1 MTPDSTPTIVGID
14 LGTTNSEIAIV
25 RDGRVEVIPVAG
37 SLRILP
43 SVVGIGDDGALLVGA
58 AARNQHAAHPERTI
72 RSIKRRMGDASPVRM
87 ADKDYAPQ
95 EISAMILRRLKA
107 LAQDHL
113 GVEVNKAVITVPA
126 FFSDAQRQATR
137 EAGEIAGLE
146 VVRII
151 NEPTA
156 AALAYESR
164 HAGARKALVYDLG
177 GGTFDVSV
185 VNLEGEV
192 VEVLAS
198 HGNNHLGGDD
208 FDQKLIDF
216 ALAHLK
222 QAHQVDASRS
232 PAAMARLQ
240 RAAEAA
246 KIALSDA
253 PFATLAEEYLL
264 EHQGVPVHL
273 ALEVSREQY
282 EAMIEPYIS
291 ETLDAVHVALSGA
304 GLTVGDIDEILLVGG
319 ATRTPLV
326 VQRLERELGKPPR
339 AEVDPDLCVAMGAAI
354 QAALIAGTQ
363 TRTVLVDVTPYT
375 FGTSALGER
384 DGQSYEYCYV
394 PLIRKNTPV
403 PVSKSEVFFT
413 VFDGQPSVE
422 VLVYQ
427 GEDPDALNNI
437 EIGRFRVE
445 GLSDV
450 PEGNP
455 IVLGLS
461 LDLDGILEVTARE
474 KTSGLQRSI
483 SIGDAIARFEQGK
496 LEQARSRVQALF
508 GEGSEAGGA
517 ALAGGAGPVIART
530 AGPVSAST
538 AGAVVSAPGVDARRL
553 VVEGQALLEKA
564 ERLLDKAGPQDAEDL
579 VDAIEAIKDALP
591 GDEAALKAAMDT
603 LADLLYYLDV

>member
-1 MTPDSTPTIVGID
+1 MTADSKQTIVGID
-14 LGTTNSEIAIV
+14 LGTTNSEIAVV

-37 SLRILP
+37 PVRILP
-43 SVVGIGDDGALLVGA
+43 SVVGIGDDGALLVGT
-58 AARNQHAAHPERTI
+58 AARNQYAVHPERTI
-72 RSIKRRMGDASPVRM
+72 RSIKRRMGDATPVRM

-95 EISAMILRRLKA
+95 EISAMILRRLKT

-113 GVEVNKAVITVPA
+113 GVAVNKAVITVPA

-185 VNLEGEV
+185 VNLEGDV
-192 VEVLAS
+192 VEVLSS

-208 FDQKLIDF
+208 FDRKLIDH
-216 ALAHLK
+216 ALAHL
-222 QAHQVDASRS
+222 QQEHQVDASQS

-246 KIALSDA
+246 KTALSDA

-264 EHQGVPVHL
+264 ERQGVPVHL
-273 ALEVSREQY
+273 ALEISREQY

-304 GLTVGDIDEILLVGG
+304 GLAVGDIDEILLVGG

-326 VQRLERELGKPPR
+326 VRRLERELGKQPR

-363 TRTVLVDVTPYT
+363 THKVLVDVTPYT

-384 DGQSYEYCYV
+384 DGETYDYCYV

-403 PVSKSEVFFT
+403 PVSKNEVFFT

-450 PEGNP
+450 PAGNP

-474 KTSGLQRSI
+474 KASGLQRSI
-483 SIGDAIARFEQGK
+483 TIGDAIARFEKGK
-496 LEQARSRVQALF
+496 LDEARGRVRALF
-508 GEGSEAGGA
+508 GVGSEAGGA
-517 ALAGGAGPVIART
+517 AAADDTANLAVP
-530 AGPVSAST
+530 
-538 AGAVVSAPGVDARRL
+538 APGVDARRL
-553 VVEGQALLEKA
+553 AVEARALLEKA
-564 ERLLDKAGPQDAEDL
+564 ERVLEKAGAQDAEDL
-579 VDAIEAIKDALP
+579 VDAIEAIKDALSD
-591 GDEAALKAAMDT
+591 DEAALKEAMDT

>member
-1 MTPDSTPTIVGID
+1 MTANSTPTIVGID
-14 LGTTNSEIAIV
+14 LGTTNSEIGIV

-37 SLRILP
+37 TSRILP
-43 SVVGIGDDGALLVGA
+43 SVVGIGDDGALLVGM
-58 AARNQHAAHPERTI
+58 AARNQHAVHPERTI
-72 RSIKRRMGDASPVRM
+72 RSIKRRMGEATAVRM

-95 EISAMILRRLKA
+95 EISAMILRRLKT
-107 LAQDHL
+107 LAQDYL
-113 GVEVNKAVITVPA
+113 GAPVNKAVITVPA

-185 VNLEGEV
+185 VNLEGDV

-208 FDQKLIDF
+208 FDRKLIDN
-216 ALAHLK
+216 ALAHLQ
-222 QAHQVDASRS
+222 QAHQVDASQS

-264 EHQGVPVHL
+264 ERDGVPVHL

-282 EAMIEPYIS
+282 EAMIEPYIV

-326 VQRLERELGKPPR
+326 VQRLERELGKQPR

-384 DGQSYEYCYV
+384 DGGSYEYCYI

-422 VLVYQ
+422 VMVYQ

-450 PEGNP
+450 PAGNP

-474 KTSGLQRSI
+474 KASGLQRSI
-483 SIGDAIARFEQGK
+483 TIGDAIARFEKDK
-496 LEQARSRVQALF
+496 LDQARGRVQGLF
-508 GEGSEAGGA
+508 GEGGRAGSAAADDGA
-517 ALAGGAGPVIART
+517 EE
-530 AGPVSAST
+530 
-538 AGAVVSAPGVDARRL
+538 VSAPGVDARRL
-553 VVEGQALLEKA
+553 AVEARALVEKA
-564 ERLLDKAGPQDAEDL
+564 ERLLEKAAALDAEDL
-579 VDAIEAIKDALP
+579 VDAIEAAKEALSH
-591 GDEAALKAAMDT
+591 DEAALKTAMDT
-603 LADLLYYLDV
+603 LADLLYYIEV

>member
-1 MTPDSTPTIVGID
+1 MTPGSTQTIVGID

-37 SLRILP
+37 PVRILP
-43 SVVGIGDDGALLVGA
+43 SVVGVGDDGALLVGA
-58 AARNQHAAHPERTI
+58 AARNQHAVYPERTV
-72 RSIKRRMGDASPVRM
+72 RSIKRRMGEATPVRM

-185 VNLEGEV
+185 VNLEGDV

-208 FDQKLIDF
+208 FDRKLIDF
-216 ALAHLK
+216 ALAHLQ
-222 QAHQVDASRS
+222 QAHQVDGSRS

-264 EHQGVPVHL
+264 ERQGVPVHL

-282 EAMIEPYIS
+282 EAMIESYIS
-291 ETLDAVHVALSGA
+291 QTLDAVHVALSGA

-326 VQRLERELGKPPR
+326 VQRLERELGKQPR

-384 DGQSYEYCYV
+384 DGESYEYCYV

-413 VFDGQPSVE
+413 VFDGQPTVE

-450 PEGNP
+450 PAGNP

-474 KTSGLQRSI
+474 KASGLQRSI
-483 SIGDAIARFEQGK
+483 SIGDAIARFEQDK
-496 LEQARSRVQALF
+496 LDEARSRVQALF
-508 GEGSEAGGA
+508 GEGTEGSSATA
-517 ALAGGAGPVIART
+517 ADVGPA
-530 AGPVSAST
+530 
-538 AGAVVSAPGVDARRL
+538 VSAPGVDARRL
-553 VVEGQALLEKA
+553 VVEARALVEKA
-564 ERLLDKAGPQDAEDL
+564 ERLLEKAGAQDAEDL
-579 VDAIEAIKDALP
+579 VDAIEAIKDALAN
-591 GDEAALKAAMDT
+591 DEAALKTAMNT
-603 LADLLYYLDV
+603 LADLLYYLEV